1 MILQKYRGKISILW
15 NTLKFIYGR
24 YTIQAIL
31 RDIFFVV
38 GTVVDLYSIT
48 ILGRFIDE
56 TAKILLEWK
65 SFDLVEYFATK
76 SFLYL
81 AMLLGLWIV
90 SQICLMIKEYFYYY
104 IYEKVW
110 EDTRYMMMSK
120 VSRSNLQDVEQERF
134 QDLLTYIP
142 SFSIDRIATA
152 YLDFSTIMSN
162 IVKVVGAFVILFGT
176 MRWYTLLI
184 LLFVIPETI
193 AVHIQRKKI
202 KKQED
207 QSIGTF
213 KMLNYIQNIS
223 LHIPNFSELRVND
236 TFAYLK
242 RKYIKEYDAYI
253 DNNLGQQSDFYRAK
267 TTFSLVGQFLKYIY
281 IIFLLSIS
289 IIRRFT
295 VGTFKA
301 LYDYV
306 EVVYIGTFNIV
317 DTISLLSNK
326 LDYIEDFF
334 QLLEYEG
341 YGDQVHGEIK
351 LPRKTPAIEIRN
363 LTFFYPD
370 KPEKKALKG
379 VYFSVE
385 PGQKVAIF
393 GGDGSGKSTVVK
405 VLTGLYQ
412 IVHGEY
418 KLGGYSVKELDRGE
432 VKKQLAVTF
441 QNFINYNF
449 SLKDN
454 VIISGKK
461 RSIDSE
467 LYDQVSKVTDISEIT
482 KREKIDDKHILGQLF
497 PHGQDLSPGHW
508 QRLAISRMLYRNKNI
523 FIMDEPFT
531 FVDTIS
537 AKDILKNVFDFIGKD
552 RSLIYITRSTNNLE
566 MFDKIYYM
574 ADGRIEEEGTW
585 NQLMKRKGRLYKE
598 TCSKT
603 S

>member
-1 MILQKYRGKISILW
+1 MILQKYKKKISILW

-31 RDIFFVV
+31 RDIFFAI
-38 GTVVDLYSIT
+38 GTAVDLFSIT
-48 ILGRFIDE
+48 VLGKFIDE

-65 SFDLVEYFATK
+65 SFNLVEYFGTN

-81 AMLLGLWIV
+81 AILLALWIV
-90 SQICLMIKEYFYYY
+90 SQICLMSKEYFYYY

-120 VSRSNLQDVEQERF
+120 VSRSNLQDVEQEKF
-134 QDLLTYIP
+134 QDLLTYVP

-152 YLDFSTIMSN
+152 YSDFSVIMSN
-162 IVKVVGAFVILFGT
+162 VVKVVGAFVIVFGT
-176 MRWYTLLI
+176 MGWYTLLI

-193 AVHIQRKKI
+193 AVHIQRRKI
-202 KKQED
+202 KEQGD
-207 QSIGTF
+207 RDVASF
-213 KMLNYIQNIS
+213 KILNYIQNVS

-236 TFAYLK
+236 TFSYLK
-242 RKYIKEYDAYI
+242 RKYTKEYDSYI
-253 DNNLGQQSDFYRAK
+253 ENNLDQQAGFYKAK
-267 TTFSLVGQFLKYIY
+267 TVFSSIGQFIKYTY
-281 IIFLLSIS
+281 IIFVLAVSIVK
-289 IIRRFT
+289 RFT
-295 VGTFKA
+295 IGTFKA

-306 EVVYIGTFNIV
+306 EVVYTSTFYIV
-317 DTISLLSNK
+317 DTLSLLSNK
-326 LDYIEDFF
+326 LDYIEEFF
-334 QLLEYEG
+334 KLIEYEG
-341 YGDQVHGEIK
+341 YGDQTHGDVK
-351 LPRKTPAIEIRN
+351 LPKGTPAIEIKN
-363 LTFFYPD
+363 LTFAYPD

-393 GGDGSGKSTVVK
+393 GGDGSGKSTMVR

-418 KLGGYSVKELDRGE
+418 KFGGYPVKELDRGE
-432 VKKQLAVTF
+432 LKKKMAVTF

-454 VIISGKK
+454 VVISGKK
-461 RSIDSE
+461 KKVDIE
-467 LYDQVSKVTDISEIT
+467 LYGKVSKAADIPEII
-482 KREKIDDKHILGQLF
+482 KKEKIDDAHILGKLF
-497 PHGQDLSPGHW
+497 PHGQDLSPGYW
-508 QRLAISRMLYRNKNI
+508 QRLAISRMLYRNKDV

-537 AKDILKNVFDFIGKD
+537 AKDILNNVIDFVGKD
-552 RSLIYITRSTNNLE
+552 RSLIYITRSIDNLD

-574 ADGRIEEEGTW
+574 ADGRVVEEGTW
-585 NQLMKRKGRLYKE
+585 NQLMKKKGNLYKE